1 LLFGTDKGIFIKDP
15 KLGIK
20 NIGVRQGLTD
30 DKVRVLFEDK
40 DGMIWIGTMKNIYYL
55 QGDTAV
61 SFNEKYNIPDAPI
74 TSIIQDSTGRIL
86 ASTYDFGIFVI
97 GNAVNS
103 NVINPINKSSGLLQ
117 RSHPVQLPRQ
127 KSKPV
132 AWNLHR
138 P

>member
-1 LLFGTDKGIFIKDP
+1 
-15 KLGIK
+15 
-20 NIGVRQGLTD
+20 
-30 DKVRVLFEDK
+30 
-40 DGMIWIGTMKNIYYL
+40 MIWIGTMKNIYYL

-103 NVINPINKSSGLLQ
+103 NVINPINKSSGLYNDRILFNYLDINQ
-117 RSHPVQLPRQ
+117 
-127 KSKPV
+127 
-132 AWNLHR
+132 NLWLGTSTGLDCIDWKKYLDR
-138 P
+138 IP